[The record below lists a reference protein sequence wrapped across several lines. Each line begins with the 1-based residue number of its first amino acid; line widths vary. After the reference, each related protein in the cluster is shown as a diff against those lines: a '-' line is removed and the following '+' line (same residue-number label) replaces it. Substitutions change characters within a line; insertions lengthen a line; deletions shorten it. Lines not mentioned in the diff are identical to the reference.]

1 MFEINDSLWIVLGF
15 VPCWVNRQPVRGGW
29 QLEIRALFWHLT
41 LTRRTVRRQRRR
53 TRRTSFTLR
62 VPLIE
67 KVSAAI
73 WAAVKSL

>member
-1 MFEINDSLWIVLGF
+1 MLEMKDSLWFLLGF

-41 LTRRTVRRQRRR
+41 LTRRTVRSQ
-53 TRRTSFTLR
+53 RTSFTLR

>member
-1 MFEINDSLWIVLGF
+1 MLAINDLFWLLLGF

-29 QLEIRALFWHLT
+29 QLEVRALFWRFT
-41 LTRRTVRRQRRR
+41 ITRRTVRRQRRR
-53 TRRTSFTLR
+53 HHHTSFTLR

-67 KVSAAI
+67 KLGAAI